1 MGAFVAAVLVCILTA
16 PRKMKK
22 NKALQVLGVGVR
34 VVHAAVLGCILTET
48 RRIHRGV
55 GGLESLW
62 MPQCSLCLQ
71 RRIPE

>member
-16 PRKMKK
+16 PREMNKK
-22 NKALQVLGVGVR
+22 KALQVLGVGVR
-34 VVHAAVLGCILTET
+34 VVHAAVLGCILTEN

-62 MPQCSLCLQ
+62 LPQCSLCMR